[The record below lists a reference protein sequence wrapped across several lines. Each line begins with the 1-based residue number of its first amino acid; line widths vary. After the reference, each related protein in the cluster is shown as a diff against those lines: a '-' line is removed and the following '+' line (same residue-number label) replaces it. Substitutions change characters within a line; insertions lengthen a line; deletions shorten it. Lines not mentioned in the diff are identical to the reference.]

1 MIAESKRQWKK
12 DDTSGKQA
20 GSRKKRAGSK
30 HKPKSPKKLKVIKE
44 QESTEDEQE
53 KEELILCLKIVQ
65 DEDRSINYETL
76 AMKSLIIDW
85 ETQLLGS
92 DLQGEDLNY
101 SKITKADGSFRFYKV
116 FLTMLKE
123 FDRQD
128 LFDLYRLVIKRFES
142 IALEGYDSLGRFEDN
157 D

>member
-1 MIAESKRQWKK
+1 MDSEVVKDSGKK

-76 AMKSLIIDW
+76 AMKSLIID
-85 ETQLLGS
+85 
-92 DLQGEDLNY
+92 
-101 SKITKADGSFRFYKV
+101 
-116 FLTMLKE
+116 
-123 FDRQD
+123 
-128 LFDLYRLVIKRFES
+128 
-142 IALEGYDSLGRFEDN
+142 
-157 D
+157 